1 MAIFAPSRANLFRL
15 RITIPATLSLDA
27 AALRCH
33 IAAVTKI
40 SNICVYCGSS
50 PGTNPRFIEAAKD
63 FGKILAENKINLVY
77 GGGSFGLM
85 GAVATSVLDHG
96 GTVTGIIPESLVAR
110 ERALKTVQEMV
121 VTNHMHERKQLMFDR
136 SDAFVALPGGVGTLE
151 ELVEQLTW
159 AQLKHHRKPIILCN
173 TDSFWTPLLETF
185 ERMKSSGFVYNSEVL
200 DNLICDD
207 VSEILPM
214 IRRKMTAAAA
224 EPAKP

>member
-1 MAIFAPSRANLFRL
+1 MDLKEL
-15 RITIPATLSLDA
+15 CLDA

-50 PGTNPRFIEAAKD
+50 PGTNPRFVEAAKD

-96 GTVTGIIPESLVAR
+96 GTVTGIIPQSLVAR
-110 ERALKTVQEMV
+110 ERALKSVQEMV

-136 SDAFVALPGGVGTLE
+136 SDAFVALPGGIGTLE

-159 AQLKHHRKPIILCN
+159 AQLKHHRKPIVLCN
-173 TDSFWTPLLETF
+173 TDSFWAPLLEIF

-200 DNLICDD
+200 DDLICND
-207 VSEILPM
+207 VTEILPV
-214 IRRKMTAAAA
+214 IRRKIAAAAA
-224 EPAKP
+224 EPAEP